1 MPNEE
6 KLDLVYGLESLYDLM
21 EDGEDDLQSE
31 RPVCDELKQVDVQ
44 YDGDEQIA
52 EGGMKRIFKV
62 FDNKL
67 KRYVALARLQ
77 KNMPR
82 AAHDSF
88 IREARLTALLEHPG
102 IISVYNIGIDDED
115 MPFFTMELKVGKNL
129 SEIVSNTHL
138 DSSGTSLNHLLESF
152 LRVCDA
158 ISYAHAKN
166 VLHLDIKPDNVQMG
180 QFGEVKVCDWGLG
193 KVIGEE
199 DSAEFDQL
207 LFNPDLLNNMTLSGE
222 IKGTPGYMAPEQI
235 RGEEKTKQTDI
246 FSLGCVLYYILC
258 GKPAFAGGVQDILSR
273 TLVGDFLEPSLRSDL
288 WLVPESLNAVALKA
302 MSTSAEA
309 RYQSVEELKNEVH
322 NYLAGRSTHAEKAG
336 PLKELK
342 LFWKRNKTLCAL
354 TSLFLCILII
364 GTLMFTLQLQK
375 KNTELK
381 EESERVEQSRQ
392 IAEREKKI
400 AEREKKIAQTAL
412 KQTENERSLVKALV
426 DKRSVDVVKIYNLTD
441 RMVFHNP
448 EVYLSHAQELLEK
461 IEPLDSEYAWATMQL
476 AYVHFLKQ
484 EFREAKALFEISN
497 NDPELHA
504 LALRYTQASQAGEIL
519 ELAALQDLLK
529 DVLDNKYRMADALKI
544 LLYDSVKRKDADE
557 RAVLAKFMLEKINP
571 AWTQPLMIYNE
582 KEKSL
587 KLSGKG
593 LVRLAVESKQLH
605 QTGPSPDRRIFVT
618 YGLSF
623 HTLDLSKSS
632 FKNLDLLEGLK
643 LKELNICQSEVQD
656 LSALK
661 NFDKLEVLRVSKGAF
676 SQEQLSVVPDSIKV
690 FEQ

>member
-1 MPNEE
+1 MPDDE
-6 KLDLVYGLESLYDLM
+6 KLDLVYGLEGLYDLM
-21 EDGEDDLQSE
+21 EDGEDELQSE
-31 RPVCDELKQVDVQ
+31 RPVCDELKEVTKQ
-44 YDGDEQIA
+44 YDGEEHIA
-52 EGGMKRIFKV
+52 EGGMKRIYKV

-67 KRYVALARLQ
+67 KRHVALARLQ
-77 KNMPR
+77 NNMPR

-102 IISVYNIGIDDED
+102 IISVYNIGIDGED

-129 SEIVSNTHL
+129 NEIVS

-152 LRVCDA
+152 VRVCDA
-158 ISYAHAKN
+158 ISYAHSKN
-166 VLHLDIKPDNVQMG
+166 VLHLDIKPDNIQMG

-193 KVIGEE
+193 KIIGEE
-199 DSAEFDQL
+199 DGAEFDQL

-235 RGEEKTKQTDI
+235 RGEDKTQQTDI

-258 GKPAFAGGVQDILSR
+258 GKPAFAGGVQDMLAR

-288 WLVPESLNAVALKA
+288 WLVPESLNAVVNKA
-302 MSTSAEA
+302 MSSEIDG
-309 RYQSVEELKNEVH
+309 RYNSVEELKNEVH

-342 LFWKRNKTLCAL
+342 LFWKRNKTLCTL
-354 TSLFLCILII
+354 TSLFVVILITGAI
-364 GTLMFTLQLQK
+364 VFTFQLQQ

-381 EESERVEQSRQ
+381 KESERAEQSRLA
-392 IAEREKKI
+392 AEKEKDL
-400 AEREKKIAQTAL
+400 AQAAL
-412 KQTENERSLVKALV
+412 KRTENERSLVKALV
-426 DKRSVDVVKIYNLTD
+426 DKRSIDVVKVYNFTD

-448 EVYLSHAQELLEK
+448 KLYLNQAQGLLEK

-476 AYVHFLKQ
+476 GYVHFLKQ
-484 EFREAKALFEISN
+484 QFREAKALFEISD

-504 LALRYTQASQAGEIL
+504 LALRYTQTSQPGQLL
-519 ELAALQDLLK
+519 EVSVLQNLLDDLLENEYRLA
-529 DVLDNKYRMADALKI
+529 DVLKI
-544 LLYDSVKRKDADE
+544 VLYDSTQREDAEE
-557 RAVLAKFMLEKINP
+557 RASLAKFLLQKINL
-571 AWTQPLMIYNE
+571 AWNQPSMIYDE

-587 KLSGKG
+587 KLSGQG

-618 YGLSF
+618 GGLRF
-623 HTLDLSKSS
+623 QTLDLSESS
-632 FKNLDLLEGLK
+632 FKHLELLEGLK

-656 LSALK
+656 LSALE
-661 NFDKLEVLRVSKGAF
+661 NFDKLEILRISKGAF
-676 SQEQLSVVPDSIKV
+676 NQEQLALIPDYIEV